1 MKILLICREEK
12 YIAFWEI
19 LMLNVQFYQH
29 TLFHL
34 TKMFMRTITII
45 CRLYLVLLYPTNH
58 RKKNIFGWMVHTQSS
73 EPIVL
78 EGKTCPLPLSK
89 NAWLNQW
96 KGKNHWIISEKCTC
110 SIWSIDVKVLP
121 KDNFQFNSTAAL
133 KRWLDMKISFFMSVQ
148 LPNTFKNWYK
158 NIRNPT

>member
-1 MKILLICREEK
+1 
-12 YIAFWEI
+12 
-19 LMLNVQFYQH
+19 MLNVQSYQH

-34 TKMFMRTITII
+34 NTKTFMRTIAII
-45 CRLYLVLLYPTNH
+45 CRLYLALFYPTNDQ
-58 RKKNIFGWMVHTQSS
+58 KKNISGWMVHTQSS

-133 KRWLDMKISFFMSVQ
+133 KGDWTWKLAFSCLFNFLIHLKIDIR
-148 LPNTFKNWYK
+148 TFG
-158 NIRNPT
+158 TQH